1 MILLKEKTKG
11 EISEKSIRNELYKIG
26 GDKPYLTLNAA
37 AVIFAKKK
45 GFNVPRYYLD
55 DKDRESLKGI
65 KIEIIKITQSKSKKR
80 KKTIEIAKYNT
91 NDKLLK
97 DHLKEINKTYNC
109 ACYTATFILC
119 RKVLENLLIFHIL
132 RKKYPENKK
141 DHREKYYD
149 INRERFLDFEKLI
162 KSLRNCAIDF
172 GPENKLVKRICD
184 IATGFKETANEMT
197 HSLYHIAIKKD
208 IDNKNYQYILDLINK
223 LEETL
228 NLVTQ
233 SN

>member
-11 EISEKSIRNELYKIG
+11 EISEKSIRNELYKIR

-45 GFNVPRYYLD
+45 GFNVPNYHLD
-55 DKDRESLKGI
+55 ERDRESLKGI
-65 KIEIIKITQSKSKKR
+65 KIEKIKITQARAKQR

-97 DHLKEINKTYNC
+97 SHLNEINRTYTH

-119 RKVLENLLIFHIL
+119 RKVLENLLIFHVL
-132 RKKYPENKK
+132 RKKYPEKK
-141 DHREKYYD
+141 QDHREKYYD
-149 INRERFLDFEKLI
+149 FNRRRFLDFEKLI
-162 KSLRNCAIDF
+162 KNLRNCAIDF
-172 GPENKLVKRICD
+172 GPEKALVKRICD
-184 IATGFKETANEMT
+184 LTLGFKETANEMT
-197 HSLYHIAIKKD
+197 HSLFHIAIKKE
-208 IDNKNYQYILDLINK
+208 IDNKNFQHILDLINN

-228 NLVTQ
+228 
-233 SN
+233 